1 MLDEMQSNLSFQ
13 QMLHENYVT
22 FYKSCLTRKKGLNEL
37 SSFYFKLNI
46 FCDTMASLNCYL

>member
-1 MLDEMQSNLSFQ
+1 MQSNLSFQ